1 MPPRCKRG
9 TLPIEL
15 IPHDQGFNP
24 HVGFEPYDHLGKT
37 TLAGLEPA
45 TLRFEVL
52 RAIHCATGPDML
64 WFLWDSNPRLQM

>member
-1 MPPRCKRG
+1 MIKGLTPCRVR
-9 TLPIEL
+9 TLP
-15 IPHDQGFNP
+15 
-24 HVGFEPYDHLGKT
+24 HLGKT

-64 WFLWDSNPRLQM
+64 WFLGGSNPRLLM